1 MLKFRKAKC
10 CREVPGNLVTTM
22 FSYLTFIYVYL
33 VVLIQHALP
42 VINIMAVWQFAHL
55 GTHMYGYVLVAF
67 KKFCVD
73 ISRKIQK

>member
-1 MLKFRKAKC
+1 MLKFRKAKF
-10 CREVPGNLVTTM
+10 CREVLGNPVTTM

-73 ISRKIQK
+73 ISRKIRK

>member
-10 CREVPGNLVTTM
+10 CREVLGNPVTTM

-33 VVLIQHALP
+33 LVLIQHVLL
-42 VINIMAVWQFAHL
+42 VITIMAVWQFVHL
-55 GTHMYGYVLVAF
+55 GTHMYGYMLLAF
-67 KKFCVD
+67 KKFCLD